1 MNLHVQSK
9 TIRTV
14 LRWQVL
20 ATAVAAMLAG
30 WLAGMHGAI
39 SATLGGSIIIVAG
52 LIFAVMASRSGKAK
66 SAGEALYGAL
76 RVEAIKLVVMVFLL
90 WLVFATYREVVAVG
104 LIGTFAASVL
114 IFAMAVFVRE
124 T

>member
-20 ATAVAAMLAG
+20 ATAVAAVLAG
-30 WLAGMHGAI
+30 WLAGPHGAI
-39 SATLGGSIIIVAG
+39 SATLGGSIGIVAG
-52 LIFAVMASRSGKAK
+52 LIFAVLASRGGKAG

-76 RVEAIKLVVMVFLL
+76 RAEAIKLVVMVFLL
-90 WLVFATYREVVAVG
+90 WLVFVTYREVVAIG
-104 LIGTFAASVL
+104 LIGTFSASVL
-114 IFAMAVFVRE
+114 IFAMAVIVRE